1 MEAERV
7 EIQISE
13 GVVIGLSTLAKQ
25 VGTQLKGRVVADFLR
40 GVIAAGHADDFKDL
54 FEILEIVTTPSNF
67 MVVTDSLVRVAIEY
81 SLDWW
86 LKQTGRNLNRETLIV
101 YWDFFMTM
109 AGETGFVPTGYIN
122 QKGQTVNLWKATG
135 DLFDRMNEAYRANR
149 STYGFLP
156 GGYVNNAELVQRTLS
171 GLKSPV
177 AFLELLVGDIVE
189 NMPDWFLG
197 AFSIFPEK
205 KNREGCMAT
214 VMIALQ
220 QS

>member
-1 MEAERV
+1 METV

-13 GVVIGLSTLAKQ
+13 GVVVGLSKLAEQ

-40 GVIAAGHADDFKDL
+40 GVIAAGHAEDFKDL

-67 MVVTDSLVRVAIEY
+67 NGEIESLVRVATEY
-81 SLDWW
+81 SLEWW
-86 LKQTGRNLNRETLIV
+86 LKQTGRILNRETIIV

-109 AGETGFVPTGYIN
+109 AGETGFVPSGYIN
-122 QKGQTVNLWKATG
+122 LKGQTTNLWKATG
-135 DLFDRMNEAYRANR
+135 DLFDRMNEAYRSNC

-171 GLKSPV
+171 TLKSPV
-177 AFLELLVGDIVE
+177 AFIELLVGDVVE
-189 NMPDWFLG
+189 NVPDWFFG
-197 AFSIFPEK
+197 AFSIFPDK

-214 VMIALQ
+214 IMIALQ